1 MTNIEKISVSLP
13 RDMMDDVREAVELG
27 SYATTSEV
35 VREALREW
43 QKKRRPKGLERVTPK
58 SLAHLKRMIEEGARS
73 MERGE
78 LKPAAE
84 VFDRLEAKYRAM
96 AKAQQKRRR

>member
-1 MTNIEKISVSLP
+1 MANIEKVSISLP
-13 RDMMDDVREAVELG
+13 REMMDDIRDAVEDG
-27 SYATTSEV
+27 AYATTSE
-35 VREALREW
+35 ALRDAVRVW
-43 QKKRRPKGLERVTPK
+43 QKQRAASLDRITPK
-58 SLAHLKRMIEEGARS
+58 SFADLKRMVEEGARS

-96 AKAQQKRRR
+96 AKARKKRSR